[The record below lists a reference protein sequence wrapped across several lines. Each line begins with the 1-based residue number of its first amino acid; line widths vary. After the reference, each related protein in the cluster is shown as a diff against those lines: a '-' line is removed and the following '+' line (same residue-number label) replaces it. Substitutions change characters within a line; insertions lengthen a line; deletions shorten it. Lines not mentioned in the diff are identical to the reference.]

1 MEHPIT
7 LMVVLEVEVLLTM
20 VVEVVVVTLV
30 EEEGHILLMQEMV
43 VHTILGL
50 KEKTIQNLILGKES

>member
-1 MEHPIT
+1 MEKQII
-7 LMVVLEVEVLLTM
+7 
-20 VVEVVVVTLV
+20 VVVVDTLV